1 MKGWVYIA
9 TMSDAEGVVKIGYS
23 TKDPNIRI
31 KEWAET
37 TGAPGKAHLAYAAL
51 VENPRKVERA
61 THRDLKA
68 FNTKGEWF
76 RVPEMQALAAIR
88 NNATPLFEDGTLVTG
103 TTDVE
108 KDNAASV
115 FKRRQ
120 QTEPRKRKLRRET
133 DKAKKKLLGLIFLG
147 IPIFILGLIF
157 MMTALQN
164 VTQIIGP

>member
-1 MKGWVYIA
+1 MKAMKGWVYIA

-61 THRDLKA
+61 THRDLKS
-68 FNTKGEWF
+68 FNTRGEWF

-88 NNATPLFEDGTLVTG
+88 NNATPLFEDGTLVRG

-108 KDNAASV
+108 KDKAASA
-115 FKRRQ
+115 FKRH
-120 QTEPRKRKLRRET
+120 RKNEQKKRRLRRESK
-133 DKAKKKLLGLIFLG
+133 KAEAKLLSLVLAIPFVLVVFLLWRG
-147 IPIFILGLIF
+147 VIQVISPG
-157 MMTALQN
+157 Q
-164 VTQIIGP
+164 

>member
-88 NNATPLFEDGTLVTG
+88 NNATPLFEEGTLVTG

-108 KDNAASV
+108 KDKAASA
-115 FKRRQ
+115 FKLHRKNEQKKRRV
-120 QTEPRKRKLRRET
+120 RRESN
-133 DKAKKKLLGLIFLG
+133 KVKEVFLGLVLVMPFVVIAFLLWQSVIQVISPG
-147 IPIFILGLIF
+147 
-157 MMTALQN
+157 Q
-164 VTQIIGP
+164 

>member
-61 THRDLKA
+61 THRDLKS
-68 FNTKGEWF
+68 FNTRGEWF

-88 NNATPLFEDGTLVTG
+88 NNATPLFEDGMLVTG
-103 TTDVE
+103 TTDFE
-108 KDNAASV
+108 KDQAAIG

-120 QTEPRKRKLRRET
+120 QTEQRKRKLRREI

-164 VTQIIGP
+164 VTQIVGP